1 MPRERLIP
9 DDASERWALRG
20 WLTDDCEHVTR
31 AVLANRYSVKDAL
44 HFLIGSALGHAERAH
59 MAPDMAHGLAVAM
72 FWERLHDLEARREE
86 AEARIK
92 RRMKPLIDLRQ
103 RSNVLLAEA
112 HGENGAAGFPLS
124 EHEVKVIVVAEMQWA
139 KLRLRGRRHVHY

>member
-9 DDASERWALRG
+9 DDAGERWALRG
-20 WLTDDCEHVTR
+20 WLADDCEHTTR

-44 HFLIGSALGHAERAH
+44 HFLIGCALGHAERAH
-59 MAPDMAHGLAVAM
+59 MDPDMAHAFAVEM

-103 RSNVLLAEA
+103 PSNVLLAEA
-112 HGENGAAGFPLS
+112 HGENGATGFPLS
-124 EHEVKVIVVAEMQWA
+124 EREVASIVAAELQWA
-139 KLRLRGRRHVHY
+139 MPRLGGRRHVH